1 MGLISNV
8 KNSVTKSFNN
18 TMKKVETV
26 ATNVKN
32 EVVKTAKEAAKETK
46 VAVKNLVVDPFK
58 KALNDT
64 GATGSIIG
72 AGTSIVDSRINR
84 EPSGTSVGNAVKSAV
99 RGAAIE
105 VVVRTGVNMVSSYY
119 SPNGAQR
126 KYINGQ
132 Q

>member
-64 GATGSIIG
+64 GQVASLVPGHPLLTQELIESHQ
-72 AGTSIVDSRINR
+72 VLR
-84 EPSGTSVGNAVKSAV
+84 SG
-99 RGAAIE
+99 
-105 VVVRTGVNMVSSYY
+105 ML
-119 SPNGAQR
+119 
-126 KYINGQ
+126 
-132 Q
+132 